1 VAKYGNVLYG
11 NNKYGELPALDYSVD
26 PMSVVVLSFSSVEV
40 NWQQP
45 IGEFSRI
52 RLIRNQ
58 QGFPEHSEDGVII
71 WEEFATEGTVTRGS
85 YVDGEENPTQTITNG
100 RPIFYAMYLYTADD
114 TWVLGGTVEDVV
126 PSDHGVHKTLLN
138 LLPKVYVSKEQS
150 PLSVVDEA
158 SVLYNFLEGFSFTF
172 EQFLTAIDLIRP
184 DRLVE
189 GTPSTLLE
197 VQERN
202 VGLDPEPTLSVR
214 NQKRLIR
221 EAFFL
226 YANKGTKIGLE
237 TYVEALT
244 GYAPSVI
251 LSSNLLLNVQDSTF
265 YNSIGNWTATN
276 ATITASTAQT
286 PTTSSPNQMDNLYT
300 CSVVASS
307 SGVMS
312 LGTSLPITKKIPVT
326 SGKTYIASAG
336 IKRPTGSGTITPTV
350 KYYDRDNTLLY
361 SKSGTAA
368 SAGNAWSVTSVSA
381 LVPAYQLK
389 SISGAVGAAGNIVYT
404 TTAAHS
410 WVVGSIVSITG
421 FTTTAVNLTD
431 VVITAVT
438 GTTFTVANAYTGTA
452 TGSGQVRTL
461 EGCYAAIELAY
472 STSGTYYI
480 DEVCLQEG
488 SSVNYEEARAISV
501 QVAPNKINYIKNPSF
516 EVDSSTWTVTGAT
529 FSQDSSVPIVGYPG
543 SYSGK
548 FVAAGAW
555 SIVTNYE
562 IPITAGQYYTASAYI
577 KALAATSVDLKIKF
591 YDDADALVTTAIAE
605 DVAITTSF
613 TRVSV
618 TGLSDSTSEATYAIF
633 EVIGTAATVYVD
645 LVQFEKTSSP
655 TEYLDGS
662 MPTEFGVI
670 WLGTANASYS
680 YQYFSKETKMPR
692 LAQTLGDWMPP
703 NTFWAL
709 STPVSIEYT
718 SLTV

>member
-85 YVDGEENPTQTITNG
+85 YVDGEENPDQIITNG
-100 RPIFYAMYLYTADD
+100 RPIFYGMYLYTADD

-189 GTPSTLLE
+189 GTPSTLLQ

-221 EAFFL
+221 EAFSL

-237 TYVEALT
+237 NYVEALT
-244 GYAPSVI
+244 GYAPLVT

-265 YNSIGNWTATN
+265 YQSIGNWTATN

-300 CSVVASS
+300 CQVVASS
-307 SGVMS
+307 AGVMS
-312 LGTSLPITKKIPVT
+312 LGTSDIIRKGIPVLSDT
-326 SGKTYIASAG
+326 EYTLSCKL
-336 IKRPTGSGTITPTV
+336 KRPTGSGNITLSV
-350 KYYDRDNTLLY
+350 QFYDREGL
-361 SKSGTAA
+361 A
-368 SAGNAWSVTSVSA
+368 
-381 LVPAYQLK
+381 
-389 SISGAVGAAGNIVYT
+389 
-404 TTAAHS
+404 
-410 WVVGSIVSITG
+410 
-421 FTTTAVNLTD
+421 
-431 VVITAVT
+431 
-438 GTTFTVANAYTGTA
+438 TGTA
-452 TGSGQVRTL
+452 SSSSAVTASSSWQQATL
-461 EGCYAAIELAY
+461 TVTSEVDAVYATISIAY
-472 STSGTYYI
+472 SSSGTYFI
-480 DEVCLQEG
+480 DEVCCQLG
-488 SSVNYEEARAISV
+488 DTASYEEARAISV

-516 EVDSSTWTVTGAT
+516 EVNSSTWTVTGAT
-529 FSQDSSVPIVGYPG
+529 FSQDSSVPTVGYPG